1 MAATRQILQR
11 LRAVE
16 NICRMT
22 RTMEMISTAKY
33 RTYHDRRT
41 AIVDYHDA
49 LARAGYL
56 LVTPQVPIDH
66 PLLKENSSRRSAIL
80 AIGSTKGLCGAYND
94 YICRLVQT
102 HLYAAKETG
111 RKLDIYAPARKLLG
125 TLSHYNISPTKV
137 YSETLEEIPSDTQLG
152 QIANDFLRQ
161 YMDGSLDYFGIVYM
175 RYYSASSQHA
185 QTLTILPLTEL
196 IDDLTTRAT
205 VIWPWELS
213 FEDFYLSPSPDEVI
227 EHLAEMLVRSS
238 IQTCFMDAAISEHL
252 ARMTA
257 MRNATDNAED
267 MIKKLTAEYNRQRQT
282 QITTELLDIIGGSEV
297 LQ

>member
-66 PLLKENSSRRSAIL
+66 PLLKGNSSGRSAIL
-80 AIGSTKGLCGAYND
+80 AIGSTKGLCGAYNE

-111 RKLDIYAPARKLLG
+111 RNLDIYAPARRLISTLG
-125 TLSHYNISPTKV
+125 YHNIIPTKV
-137 YSETLEEIPSDTQLG
+137 YHDLEEIPSDTQLS
-152 QIANDFLRQ
+152 QIADDFIKQ
-161 YMDGSLDYFGIVYM
+161 YISGSLDYFGIAYM

-227 EHLAEMLVRSS
+227 GTLAEMLVLSS

-282 QITTELLDIIGGSEV
+282 QITTELLDIIGGSEA